1 MTNDFLVMRSKVGD
15 PKSNIGIF
23 NKVVTSIYEILNEEK
38 LNAKSADIDK
48 ALWILEFE
56 SKIVCSMQFIM
67 TSLDLPKDITTQPKQ
82 EYAHVWKHIHL
93 KKIASR
99 DRIESGMNL
108 LKKGIYATTSAC
120 INEHESD
127 WLISKVVSFALSLP
141 KYLIAEKE
149 GKLRSMVFNRKPTLE
164 MAKNIWN
171 LPENG
176 FFNKMTKLSLKNIKY
191 NRKIYVPIDRRKE
204 PEDIFIDE
212 GNSIQVRLLYDQT
225 LYYRKQKK
233 SLDFMFCG
241 EEIEE

>member
-1 MTNDFLVMRSKVGD
+1 MRSKVGD

-93 KKIASR
+93 KKIAPR

>member
-1 MTNDFLVMRSKVGD
+1 MRSKVGD

>member
-1 MTNDFLVMRSKVGD
+1 
-15 PKSNIGIF
+15 
-23 NKVVTSIYEILNEEK
+23 
-38 LNAKSADIDK
+38 
-48 ALWILEFE
+48 
-56 SKIVCSMQFIM
+56 
-67 TSLDLPKDITTQPKQ
+67 
-82 EYAHVWKHIHL
+82 
-93 KKIASR
+93 
-99 DRIESGMNL
+99 MNL

-204 PEDIFIDE
+204 PEDIFID
-212 GNSIQVRLLYDQT
+212 
-225 LYYRKQKK
+225 
-233 SLDFMFCG
+233 
-241 EEIEE
+241 